1 MTDAIR
7 QFPRKKARTLR
18 FSCGAPRSA
27 RVIADGSRALFL
39 RSDGS
44 EDTVTSLWMSVI
56 DENGNASEMLLAD
69 PRTLLADADAED
81 VPAEERARRERAREG
96 GSGIVGYSID
106 ASGNRVTFTIN
117 GQLFLTDIAVG
128 VTRAIAIEE
137 DELKP
142 VLNPRISPDGQH
154 VMYTTG
160 TYLVNVDL
168 ADTAFDTAFGDD
180 DCEIGDAISVVA
192 SIPQDGEWKIGLAE
206 FAAGE
211 EMDRYDGFWW
221 SPDSKY
227 VLFETYDESP
237 EPIWHLSDPANPANP
252 ARSNRYPQALTANAN
267 VRLTLL
273 ELGFDSDNCCYGAI
287 ANEVQWD
294 HETYE
299 YLAAVSWTSGHEP
312 IILVQDR
319 LQQHDQVLAIH
330 VGEPIA
336 TMRDAENGFT
346 DDEGDQVETFSIAIP
361 EYAEGERPGSTRVL
375 EKHSNAYWLDLIH
388 GTPAFTPNGRLI
400 CAMNDMDADTNRLT
414 VDGVPF
420 TPAGLQVREVLNVTD
435 DDVLCVVQRTPEL
448 LPDDSLP
455 FLWQSNTADHDAR
468 SFDVVSIR
476 YDGTW
481 EPLTYAPGQWTM
493 SRAGNGCVVTGRGM
507 DDATVQMQHCMNIV
521 TTDEN
526 GTDVA
531 SMVVS
536 PIENHAE
543 TPGFTPNVHFTRLG
557 ERGLYTAIVLPS
569 ASSEYAHA
577 DTLPVLMKPY
587 GGPGFQQVVEN
598 QSFYW
603 DAQWWADQGYIV
615 VTADGRGTT
624 GRGPKWDRA
633 IYETMKS
640 VTLEDQVDAV
650 RALPEALA
658 TLAAQEN
665 KESSETTIPQ
675 PDLNRVAM
683 IGWSYGGFLSALAV
697 LEAPETFAAACAGAP
712 PTDWTLYDTHYT
724 ERYLGLDPAVYERNS
739 IISDAPQL
747 DRPLMLIHGF
757 ADDNVTIAHS
767 LRLSQ
772 ALMAAGRKHTF
783 LPLTGITHMTN
794 DETVAEN
801 LLILQRDFLAKALER

>member
-96 GSGIVGYSID
+96 GSGIVGYSTD

-168 ADTAFDTAFGDD
+168 ADTAFDTAFGDA

-211 EMDRYDGFWW
+211 EMNRYDGFWW

-273 ELGFDSDNCCYGAI
+273 ELGFDNDNCCYGAI

-375 EKHSNAYWLDLIH
+375 EKHGNAYWLDLIH

-801 LLILQRDFLAKALER
+801 LLILQRDFLAEALER